1 MSKDSRW
8 REGQPLLRAWSLV
21 LHAHL
26 RPSLPCGLGQVS
38 ANLRRPPPPPRG
50 LSSLVFPGDWTARR
64 TLGVWFPRP
73 ALTLRH
79 PPPSTSFIFLW
90 PHCRPCSPSEASSM
104 FPSQGLH
111 TCSIL
116 CSEIFF
122 PQLSAW
128 PVLSLHVFQQN
139 SASQ

>member
-79 PPPSTSFIFLW
+79 PPPDPRQPWPCIYYSHDFSLSGSAEAGSLAHIFIN
-90 PHCRPCSPSEASSM
+90 PAA
-104 FPSQGLH
+104 QK
-111 TCSIL
+111 
-116 CSEIFF
+116 
-122 PQLSAW
+122 
-128 PVLSLHVFQQN
+128 
-139 SASQ
+139 